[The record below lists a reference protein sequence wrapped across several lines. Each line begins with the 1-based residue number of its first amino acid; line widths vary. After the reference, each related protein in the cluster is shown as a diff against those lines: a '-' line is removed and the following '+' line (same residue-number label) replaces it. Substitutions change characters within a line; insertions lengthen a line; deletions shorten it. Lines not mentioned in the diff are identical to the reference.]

1 MGLGLG
7 LGLGLGGWG
16 WGWSH
21 RRRDHEV
28 DDIVTHG
35 GEHNEEH
42 AHRLLVGEEL
52 QHAQEDEQHG
62 EGVDV
67 ARQHLVLGVGWG

>member
-1 MGLGLG
+1 MGQGFRFGFGFGLWVG
-7 LGLGLGGWG
+7 AIEA
-16 WGWSH
+16 
-21 RRRDHEV
+21 DHEV

-67 ARQHLVLGVGWG
+67 TRQHLVLGVGWG